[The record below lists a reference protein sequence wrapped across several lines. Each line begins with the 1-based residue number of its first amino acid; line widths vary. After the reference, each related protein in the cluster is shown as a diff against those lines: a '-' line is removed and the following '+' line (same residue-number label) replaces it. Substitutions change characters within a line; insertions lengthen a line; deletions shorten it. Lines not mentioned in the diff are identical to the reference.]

1 MTKDE
6 LVSKIADKSNLSKKV
21 VNEFVAA
28 FIEEITEAMKNGKRV
43 SFVGFGTFEPKLRK
57 ERQGINPQTK
67 EKITIPARRVPV
79 FKAGKKLREAVK

>member
-6 LVSKIADKSNLSKKV
+6 LVSKIAENSDQPKKV